1 MTARTD
7 LWDVALDNYGYVTV
21 RDAIDLGI
29 DRLTV
34 DKLAHRGGLEHAA
47 RGVYR
52 FTQFPTTEFDPYML
66 AVKWTGVPE
75 ACLSHDT
82 ALAAYDVCDINPD
95 RIHITVPTAKRLRR
109 RGGELYV
116 VHYQDLAPKDI
127 TWWEQIPTAT
137 LETAI
142 GQCIDTG
149 VPTYLL
155 RQAITTATDRGRLRK
170 DAATELGDRLEARA

>member
-1 MTARTD
+1 M
-7 LWDVALDNYGYVTV
+7 DNYGYVTV
-21 RDAIDLGI
+21 REAIDLGI

-34 DKLAHRGGLEHAA
+34 DKLAQRGALDHAA

-52 FTQFPTTEFDPYML
+52 FPQFPPTEYDPYML
-66 AVKWTGVPE
+66 ALKWTGVPE

-82 ALAAYDVCDINPD
+82 ALAAYEVCDINPD
-95 RIHITVPTAKRLRR
+95 RIHITVPAGKRLRR
-109 RGGELYV
+109 RGGEMYV
-116 VHYQDLAPKDI
+116 VHYENLIREDV

-155 RQAITTATDRGRLRK
+155 RQAITTAAGRGRIRK
-170 DAATELGDRLEARA
+170 DTATELGNRLEERA

>member
-21 RDAIDLGI
+21 RDATDLGI

-52 FTQFPTTEFDPYML
+52 FPQFPTTEYDPYML

-116 VHYQDLAPKDI
+116 VHYQDLARKDI

-170 DAATELGDRLEARA
+170 DAATGLGNRLEARA